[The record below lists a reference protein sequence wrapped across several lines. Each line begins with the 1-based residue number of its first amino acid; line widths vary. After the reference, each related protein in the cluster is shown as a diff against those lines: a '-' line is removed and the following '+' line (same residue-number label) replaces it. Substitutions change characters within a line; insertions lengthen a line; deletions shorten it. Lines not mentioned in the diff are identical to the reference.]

1 MSTYPREE
9 LSGLAERIRM
19 AVADARALAR
29 RREDE
34 APRVAVLARA
44 QLELAARSSDGALE
58 LEDDEAAEDEGW
70 TLRWEGPPPAR
81 KLTVEVSTVSGKVEW
96 TLEKREIVDD
106 GAIPFDSFTGESL
119 EPMLLK
125 LADQEFWT
133 R

>member
-1 MSTYPREE
+1 MSTYPGEE
-9 LSGLAERIRM
+9 LSRLAERIRK
-19 AVADARALAR
+19 AVADARDLAW

-34 APRVAVLARA
+34 APRVAVLVKA

-58 LEDDEAAEDEGW
+58 LEKDESADEEGW
-70 TLRWEGPPPAR
+70 TLRWEGPAPAR
-81 KLTVEVSTVSGKVEW
+81 TLTAEVSAVSGKVRW
-96 TLEKREIVDD
+96 TLEQREIVEA